1 MMMNSVRAAAVAVS
15 TRRLVASAP
24 PVCRFASAAQSAL
37 ADSTLST
44 PPKSPQDL
52 VRSAIQRMLKEEK
65 QSSSKAPIVSS
76 EVPAASTAA
85 SLEAAS
91 TPTSSIQKS
100 LAELQYRLLDVR
112 ACVQDCYELIPS
124 QPTMLF
130 QDDDTLATLSTKSPV
145 QLALEEA
152 LQDEIRHTEHA
163 LESLVMQYTDW
174 LDDWRTHVKSSV
186 NSSTE
191 DLNVGSQEIAAGIRQ
206 IRAELGSIQQRFG
219 PPVPA
224 TTRQ

>member
-1 MMMNSVRAAAVAVS
+1 
-15 TRRLVASAP
+15 
-24 PVCRFASAAQSAL
+24 
-37 ADSTLST
+37 
-44 PPKSPQDL
+44 
-52 VRSAIQRMLKEEK
+52 MLKEEK
-65 QSSSKAPIVSS
+65 QSSSKAPTISN
-76 EVPAASTAA
+76 EVPAASTATSNP

-91 TPTSSIQKS
+91 TSSIQKS

-124 QPTMLF
+124 QPTTLF
-130 QDDDTLATLSTKSPV
+130 QDDDTLATLSTKSSV

-152 LQDEIRHTEHA
+152 LQNEIRHTEHA

-186 NSSTE
+186 NSSSGGE

-206 IRAELGSIQQRFG
+206 IRAELDSIQQRFS
-219 PPVPA
+219 PPTPA
-224 TTRQ
+224 TVQQ